1 MNLPISSP
9 HKALYR
15 ALRKRTP
22 RVALSFTRLRA
33 AKLSLAFCLIGA
45 SVFSTG
51 VIGQSVNSEDPVVQD
66 LLKRLPDRA
75 KVGSLGVLKIAVFP
89 EAILNGETVILA
101 PGTRIYSANNMIMLP
116 VTLYDQAVAVVYRK
130 DILGQVIEAWLV
142 NRDEIAAIKKL
153 QGIR

>member
-1 MNLPISSP
+1 MNLPFSSLQKTL
-9 HKALYR
+9 HQ
-15 ALRKRTP
+15 ALRKHP
-22 RVALSFTRLRA
+22 PLAALSFSRLRA
-33 AKLSLAFCLIGA
+33 AKLSLAFCLLGA
-45 SVFSTG
+45 SVFSTS

-75 KVGSLGVLKIAVFP
+75 KVGSLGVLKMAVFP
-89 EAILNGETVILA
+89 EAILNGESVILA

-142 NRDEIAAIKKL
+142 NRDEIAAIRKL